1 MTTKAVSLNY
11 LEARERFV
19 RAMARL
25 RNHEEELR
33 LLLGAADTG
42 ADLEEK
48 MLMARTKGE
57 HTEAI
62 GKLHTLGAALD
73 QAGDALDLATELQRR
88 RVAAQQA
95 EFDASFHRLEC

>member
-1 MTTKAVSLNY
+1 
-11 LEARERFV
+11 
-19 RAMARL
+19 MARL

-33 LLLGAADTG
+33 LLLGATDTG
-42 ADLEEK
+42 ADLETK
-48 MLMARTKGE
+48 MLEARTKGE

-62 GKLHTLGAALD
+62 GKLHTLGTVLD

-95 EFDASFHRLEC
+95 EFNDSFRHLEC

>member
-1 MTTKAVSLNY
+1 
-11 LEARERFV
+11 
-19 RAMARL
+19 MARL
-25 RNHEEELR
+25 KNHEEDLR

-48 MLMARTKGE
+48 MLAARTKGE

-62 GKLHTLGAALD
+62 GKLHTLGTILD

-88 RVAAQQA
+88 RVAQEQA
-95 EFDASFHRLEC
+95 AFNASIRHLEC